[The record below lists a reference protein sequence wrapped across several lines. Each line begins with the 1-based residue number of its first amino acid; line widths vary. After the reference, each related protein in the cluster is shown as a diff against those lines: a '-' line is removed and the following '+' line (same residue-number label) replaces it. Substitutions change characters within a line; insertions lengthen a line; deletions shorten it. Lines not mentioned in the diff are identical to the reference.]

1 MYCNKNK
8 IMRQLILASTFIL
21 LCKLTFAQSDSSL
34 SSPIKKWSI
43 EVELVQPFI
52 PTVEIYTIQA
62 TRNLF
67 TKGSQ
72 KGEFVL
78 GAYIRPNVTHDVVEK
93 IDEYMLYTA
102 YRHYFWKGLHIE
114 AGMNTGYY
122 WGKKNLVDGKDYEG
136 VALFWESNIGYK
148 FNLGKTKRFFVNP
161 QFGFLGTMGI
171 ADIGPRQGK
180 PDNFVQGNLLIGVNF

>member
-1 MYCNKNK
+1 
-8 IMRQLILASTFIL
+8 MRPFILASTFIL
-21 LCKLTFAQSDSSL
+21 LCKLTFAQSDSNL

-43 EVELVQPFI
+43 EIELVQPFI
-52 PTVEIYTIQA
+52 PTVQIWSIQA

-67 TKGSQ
+67 NKGAQ

-78 GAYIRPNVTHDVVEK
+78 GAYIRPNVKHDVVAQ

-148 FNLGKTKRFFVNP
+148 LNLGKTKRFFVNP

>member
-1 MYCNKNK
+1 
-8 IMRQLILASTFIL
+8 MRQLILAAIFIL
-21 LCKLTFAQSDSSL
+21 IGKLTFAQSDSSH
-34 SSPIKKWSI
+34 SKPIKKWSI

-52 PTVEIYTIQA
+52 PTVEIWTIQA

-67 TKGSQ
+67 TNRLQ
-72 KGEFVL
+72 KGEIVL

-122 WGKKNLVDGKDYEG
+122 WGKKNLVNGKDYEG
-136 VALFWESNIGYK
+136 LALFWESNIGYK
-148 FNLGKTKRFFVNP
+148 LNLGKTKRFFVNP

-180 PDNFVQGNLLIGVNF
+180 PDNFVQGNLLIGFNF